1 MKFEIKGT
9 MDINPIPRAFTK
21 VMEAESEKLAIERL
35 YADLGSKHGLK
46 RSKVKIIKV
55 EQVK

>member
-9 MDINPIPRAFTK
+9 MDINPAPRSFTK
-21 VMEAESEKLAIERL
+21 VIEAGSEKLAIERL
-35 YADLGSKHGLK
+35 YAELGSKHGL
-46 RSKVKIIKV
+46 RRGKVKIIKV